1 MLGKVLEPPGD
12 CSMGNKSSDITALL
26 RAWSAGSASAL
37 NDALPEIYAELRHIA
52 ARRLR
57 ARQKG
62 CTLDPIALVHEAY
75 LRMAESS
82 PVIFENRSHFF
93 AIASLLM
100 RTILI
105 DHIRAKRAIK
115 RGSDGIAVTLG
126 DVVGESS
133 FGSAPDL
140 LDLDAALGEL
150 GAKYPRHAQ
159 IVEMRFF
166 GGLSV
171 EESAE
176 ALGIS
181 TATVKRDWTFARAWI
196 LERLSSE

>member
-1 MLGKVLEPPGD
+1 MAAGTRAAGE
-12 CSMGNKSSDITALL
+12 KSSEITALL
-26 RAWSAGSASAL
+26 RAWSGGSVAAL
-37 NDALPEIYAELRHIA
+37 NDALPEIYAELRRIA
-52 ARRLR
+52 ASRLR

-62 CTLDPIALVHEAY
+62 CTLDPVTLVHEAY
-75 LRMAESS
+75 LRLAESS

-93 AIASLLM
+93 AVASLLM

-105 DHIRAKRAIK
+105 DHIRAKGAAK
-115 RGSDGIAVTLG
+115 RGGGISMTLSEAPG
-126 DVVGESS
+126 KPFEG
-133 FGSAPDL
+133 GQPDL

-150 GAKYPRHAQ
+150 SVKYPRHAQ
-159 IVEMRFF
+159 IVELRFF

-181 TATVKRDWTFARAWI
+181 TATVKRDWSFAKAWI
-196 LERLSSE
+196 LERLSRVNAV